1 MKRLPLIIAAAGI
14 LACKPVCDQVRVC
27 DDPVL
32 ETQLVQSGFLHS
44 VLPVD
49 YSSSMEAVYA
59 SKEVLNEQKVSET
72 GSLWSH
78 SGFGRLI
85 DNGHTDGVELAFPN
99 LTGKRAMGP
108 ANDPDYA
115 TYGTSIAR
123 LDLEGIDASS
133 FNRIHFKVYPDCEGA
148 RVVGLILDFS
158 GKATHFIN
166 LRNHQSNDVW
176 FEYDEY
182 DKSDIS
188 YISLSSSI
196 KGKDVTTGEEMRYR
210 ISDISFQLVAD
221 PEKTSGWEPMDSRIV
236 YSTSGYLPNGHK
248 TAIVSQSVA
257 DANSHFEIVDAE
269 SGRRVFKGS
278 IVPQTTTVG
287 SFGVIDFS
295 DFDRTGTFILKVGSL
310 ETAPFRISSTLW
322 HDTQWRLANYV
333 FAQRCGYSVPG
344 VHGACHADLMAD
356 HGGMSIS
363 YAGGWHDA
371 GDLSQQTLQ
380 TGDVAYALME
390 ASNSL
395 KTSNPILSARLL
407 EEARW
412 GIDHILKCRF
422 GDGYRAS
429 SMGLLHWTDG
439 KFGTYDDIHTVRTQ
453 NNALDNFL
461 YAAYEAYAAMSITD
475 DPAMVEHLCKIAA
488 EDFEFALT
496 KFRAEGF
503 DSYPHIMEHVFNTSE
518 CQFMASA
525 CWSASMMYMLTSDDS
540 YASLAAEFAD
550 YVVDCQHVE
559 ALNDGT
565 RGFFYRNPVHEVPVH
580 FIHQSR
586 DQIFAQA
593 LELVC
598 RTQKQH
604 PSFGKWEASL
614 RMYADYLKGMMQY
627 TLPYGMIPSGV
638 HREGEYDDWKSFSM
652 LHIFAPEDARE
663 RFDAQIRK
671 GVAIGDGYYIRR
683 FPAWFNIYNGNTAI
697 NLSTGKAAA
706 ICGRYLADE
715 ELLSIALEQLYWTV
729 GKNPFG
735 QSLVFG
741 EGARYPQLNSFS
753 SGEIVGEVPVGI
765 RSIGDEDVPYFPV
778 TNNACYKEVWVTSA
792 GKMLSLI
799 SEFNQ

>member
-1 MKRLPLIIAAAGI
+1 MRRAAFI
-14 LACKPVCDQVRVC
+14 LAATGLLACQQVCEQGHVC
-27 DDPVL
+27 DDPAL
-32 ETQLVQSGFLHS
+32 EQQLANGGYVHS
-44 VLPVD
+44 VLPLD
-49 YSSSMEAVYA
+49 YSSSMEALYA
-59 SKEVLNEQKVSET
+59 SKTVLSEMPVAGT
-72 GSLWSH
+72 GSRWSH
-78 SGFGRLI
+78 SGYGCLRA
-85 DNGHTDGVELAFPN
+85 GEGDGVELVFPN
-99 LTGKRAMGP
+99 LTGKRATGSP
-108 ANDPDYA
+108 DDPDYA
-115 TYGTSIAR
+115 TYGESLAR
-123 LDLEGIDASS
+123 LDLEGVDASL
-133 FNRIHFKVYPDCEGA
+133 FNRLHFRVYPDCEGA

-158 GKATHFIN
+158 GRATHFIN
-166 LRNHQSNDVW
+166 LRNHQWNDVW

-182 DKSDIS
+182 DKSGIS

-196 KGKDVTTGEEMRYR
+196 KGRDVTTGEEMHYR
-210 ISDISFQLVAD
+210 IRDISFQQVAD

-236 YSTSGYLPNGHK
+236 YSTSGYLPASTK
-248 TAIVSQSVA
+248 TAIVSSAVA
-257 DANSHFEIVDAE
+257 ESARRFSIVDSK
-269 SGRRVFKGS
+269 SGKNVFSGT
-278 IVPQTTTVG
+278 VTPQTTSIG
-287 SFGVIDFS
+287 SFGVLDFS
-295 DFDRTGTFILKVGSL
+295 SFTREGEYILRVGNL
-310 ETAPFRISSTLW
+310 ETAPFRISRTLW
-322 HDTQWRLANYV
+322 QNTQWRLVNYV

-344 VHGACHADLMAD
+344 VHGSCHADLMAD
-356 HGGMSIS
+356 HGGVSIS

-380 TGDVAYALME
+380 TGDVAYALLE

-395 KTSNPILSARLL
+395 KSSNPVLSARLL

-412 GIDHILKCRF
+412 GLDHILKCRF
-422 GDGYRAS
+422 SDGYRAS

-439 KFGTYDDIHTVRTQ
+439 RLGTYDDIHTVRTQ

-461 YAAYEAYAAMSITD
+461 YAAYEAYAAMSIPD
-475 DPAMVEHLCKIAA
+475 DPAMAEHLRKIAA
-488 EDFEFALT
+488 DDFSFALE
-496 KFRAEGF
+496 KFRTEGF
-503 DSYPHIMEHVFNTSE
+503 DNYPHIMEHVYNTSE

-525 CWSASMMYMLTSDDS
+525 SWSASMMYMLTAEEA
-540 YASLAAEFAD
+540 YAALAAEFAD
-550 YVVDCQHVE
+550 YVVECQHVE
-559 ALNDGT
+559 PLADGSC
-565 RGFFYRNPVHEVPVH
+565 GFFYRNASREVPVH

-598 RTQKQH
+598 RTQRQH
-604 PSFGKWEASL
+604 PSFGKWESAL
-614 RMYADYLKGMMQY
+614 RMYAGYLKGMMKY

-638 HREGEYDDWKSFSM
+638 HREGEYNDWKSFSM
-652 LHIFAPEDARE
+652 LHIFAPSDARE

-671 GVAIGDGYYIRR
+671 GVDIGGGYYIRR

-706 ICGRYLADE
+706 ICGRYFNDE
-715 ELLSIALEQLYWTV
+715 ELKAIALEQLYWTV

-753 SGEIVGEVPVGI
+753 SGEIVGEIPVGI